1 MTPDELYHWGILGMH
16 WGDRRY
22 QYEDGTLTPE
32 GRERYNAMRREYRDT
47 RGERQPQTR
56 KEHRAEVKRD
66 RQMAK
71 KRTGKNM
78 TNRELREAI
87 SRLQMEKSY
96 KDLKRELYPSKLA
109 KFSRAEREIG
119 NMLWRGAGIL
129 SDGAF
134 KAASYTL
141 FPSTAPKKKGSSSG
155 GGKGNNGGGLTLNIG
170 TGSGN
175 NSQTSQQQHQQQRQH
190 QQQQQQQQRQYQ
202 QQQQQQQR
210 MYNAYQASLY
220 RQRRNAP

>member
-32 GRERYNAMRREYRDT
+32 GRERYNTMRREYRDA
-47 RGERQPQTR
+47 RGERRPQTR
-56 KEHRAEVKRD
+56 KEHKAEVKRD

-87 SRLQMEKSY
+87 NRLQMEKSY

-155 GGKGNNGGGLTLNIG
+155 GGNGRNGGGLTLNLG
-170 TGSGN
+170 NGSDGGKRESRTEGGSSRSERN
-175 NSQTSQQQHQQQRQH
+175 RAEEMA
-190 QQQQQQQQRQYQ
+190 R
-202 QQQQQQQR
+202 
-210 MYNAYQASLY
+210 YNERLQDIERDYDRY
-220 RQRRNAP
+220 RRRGLV